1 MHSSSDTGSKTRLGA
16 ALIGLGLVVS
26 PWAIAPFVTEDGAIH
41 DLKLFGLVLFASASL
56 ALTGLQL
63 LARWVDRL
71 SWTGQASWLGRAAT
85 IALFALAIAGIS
97 AGIAAYRRGH
107 SHTTLVSAEHEH
119 VTTEQEQWAEKFYER
134 SLAAALKHGWFD
146 INNAFAQG
154 FQADPI
160 NRTHFPNQQYM
171 FDDVLLDP
179 ERPEWLVYDDTP
191 QGKVLMALMFFTR
204 TLEEVGPT
212 PAGRLAQWH
221 YHEYEEVRCAV
232 KGLWT
237 IAKADANGR
246 CAEGVPVTRTPEM
259 FHVWFIDHPLGRF
272 TEMKIVPEAFQEEGF
287 DVRRLHPIAVHFAIA
302 LFVIAV
308 LVDLVATGTRRAQYH
323 QVAWVNLVLSAL
335 AAAVAVATGMT
346 AEVWLSPTHETHQTL
361 DVHRWL
367 AYGTLAT
374 ILALT
379 IWRYALRGQ
388 FPKRTAAAVYL
399 TVSVAGLGLV
409 GATGY
414 YGGELVYSHGAAVQ
428 AIDRFA
434 RERYWDQ
441 VRRIYRP
448 QPASATPRS
457 EHH

>member
-1 MHSSSDTGSKTRLGA
+1 VRAGA
-16 ALIGLGLVVS
+16 LLIGLGLLVG
-26 PWAIAPFVTEDGAIH
+26 PWSLAPLATEDGTIHNLRIYGAI
-41 DLKLFGLVLFASASL
+41 LLVSAL
-56 ALTGLQL
+56 LGLTGLQL
-63 LARWVDRL
+63 LSGWVDRL
-71 SWTGQASWLGRAAT
+71 SWTGRASNTQRVAA
-85 IALFALAIAGIS
+85 IALFAAAIAAVS
-97 AGIAAYRRGH
+97 AGLAAYKRGH

-119 VTTEQEQWAEKFYER
+119 VTTEQEEWAEKFYER
-134 SLAAALKHGWFD
+134 SLAAALEHGWFD

-191 QGKVLMALMFFTR
+191 HGKVLMALMFFTR

-237 IAKADANGR
+237 VAKADADGR

-259 FHVWFIDHPLGRF
+259 FHVWFMDHPLGHF

-308 LVDLVATGTRRAQYH
+308 LIDLAAAGTRRLHYH
-323 QVAWVNLVLSAL
+323 QVAWINLVLAAL
-335 AAAVAVATGMT
+335 AAAAAVATGMT

-367 AYGTLAT
+367 GYGTLAT
-374 ILALT
+374 VVVLA
-379 IWRYALRGQ
+379 IWRYLLRGE
-388 FPKRTAAAVYL
+388 FPRRAAAALYVVL
-399 TVSVAGLGLV
+399 SLAGLGMV

-434 RERYWDQ
+434 RERYWEQ

-448 QPASATPRS
+448 QPAAGISRP

>member
-1 MHSSSDTGSKTRLGA
+1 M
-16 ALIGLGLVVS
+16 
-26 PWAIAPFVTEDGAIH
+26 IAPFVTEDGAIH
-41 DLKLFGLVLFASASL
+41 DLKLFGLVMLASASL

-63 LARWVDRL
+63 LAGWVDRL
-71 SWTGQASWLGRAAT
+71 SWTGRASWLGRAAT

-119 VTTEQEQWAEKFYER
+119 VTTEQQQWAEDFYER

-146 INNAFAQG
+146 INNALPKAFR
-154 FQADPI
+154 PI
-160 NRTHFPNQQYM
+160 PSIATHFPNQQYM

-191 QGKVLMALMFFTR
+191 NGKVLMALMFFTR

-237 IAKADANGR
+237 VAKADANGQ

-287 DVRRLHPIAVHFAIA
+287 DHQAVASDGRALCHRTVRHRGADRSRPPRSRDV
-302 LFVIAV
+302 
-308 LVDLVATGTRRAQYH
+308 RNYH
-323 QVAWVNLVLSAL
+323 HVAWVNLVL
-335 AAAVAVATGMT
+335 
-346 AEVWLSPTHETHQTL
+346 
-361 DVHRWL
+361 
-367 AYGTLAT
+367 
-374 ILALT
+374 
-379 IWRYALRGQ
+379 
-388 FPKRTAAAVYL
+388 
-399 TVSVAGLGLV
+399 AG
-409 GATGY
+409 AC
-414 YGGELVYSHGAAVQ
+414 
-428 AIDRFA
+428 A
-434 RERYWDQ
+434 RQSQWQR
-441 VRRIYRP
+441 
-448 QPASATPRS
+448 A
-457 EHH
+457 